1 MYVSRIELQN
11 WKNFKSTEATLSR
24 RCFFIGPNASG
35 KSNLLDAFRF
45 LRDLAQDGLSQ
56 AVDDRGGVSTIRCL
70 AARKSP
76 SIVIEVELSR
86 DPETPLWLYRIE
98 FNQDRQS
105 TPKVRREIVRDLQST
120 GPPIVDRPNPDDA
133 DDEML
138 LTQTALE
145 QILAN
150 REFREVAEY
159 FESISYQHVIPQVV
173 REPQEFSP
181 TPVKND
187 PFGRDILQ
195 RIWDKAKHT
204 REAWLRRIS
213 AILQEAVPQLR
224 GLEVEMDDQG
234 QPHLIGRFEHWRPHD
249 ARQNESQFSDG
260 TLRLFGL
267 MWAMFE
273 GKGPLLLEEP
283 ELSLHPE
290 VVRKLPQLLTELQ
303 EEIRKMKRQSLD
315 DFEPRQLVVSTHS
328 DELLRDGGIG
338 ADEVLLIKPDK
349 EGAVLEEPDQDDR
362 IALRNSELTAADVL
376 LPKSGPSGQLALDF
390 NESGA

>member
-1 MYVSRIELQN
+1 MHINRIELQN
-11 WKNFKSTEATLSR
+11 WKNFQSTKANLAR
-24 RCFFIGPNASG
+24 RSFLIGPNASG

-45 LRDLAQDGLSQ
+45 LHDLAQDGLSQ
-56 AVDDRGGVSTIRCL
+56 AVNDRGGVSSLRCL

-76 SIVIEVELSR
+76 NIAVEVLLSEDSTSKWR
-86 DPETPLWLYRIE
+86 YRIE
-98 FNQDRQS
+98 FNQDSRR
-105 TPKVRREIVRDLQST
+105 TPKVRQEIVQNVQS
-120 GPPIVDRPNPDDA
+120 GEKIVDRPNEHDKE
-133 DDEML
+133 DEML

-150 REFREVAEY
+150 RKFRTVAE
-159 FESISYQHVIPQVV
+159 FFSSFWYQHVIPQAV
-173 REPQEFSP
+173 RDPQEFSP
-181 TPVKND
+181 APVEND

-195 RIWDKAKHT
+195 RIWNKAKHT

-213 AILQEAVPQLR
+213 SVLQEAVPQLQ

-290 VVRKLPQLLTELQ
+290 VVRKLPQLLAELQ
-303 EEIRKMKRQSLD
+303 EEIRKMKRRSIA
-315 DFEPRQLVVSTHS
+315 DFEPRQLLISTHS
-328 DELLRDGGIG
+328 DELLRDSGIG
-338 ADEVLLIKPDK
+338 ADEVILIRPDK
-349 EGAVLEEPDQDDR
+349 EGAILEEPDQEDR
-362 IALRNSELTAADVL
+362 IALQNSRLTAADVL
-376 LPKSGPSGQLALDF
+376 LPKSGPGGQLVLDF
-390 NESGA
+390 DHSEA

>member
-11 WKNFKSTEATLSR
+11 WKNFKSTAASLAR
-24 RCFFIGPNASG
+24 RTFLIGPNASG

-45 LRDLAQDGLSQ
+45 LHDLAEDGLAQ
-56 AVDDRGGVSTIRCL
+56 AVDDRGGVSTLRCL

-76 SIVIEVELSR
+76 NIAIEVILSR
-86 DPETPLWLYRIE
+86 TPEDPRWLYRIE
-98 FNQDRQS
+98 FNQDHQRV
-105 TPKVRREIVRDLQST
+105 PKVRQEIVKNLQSGET
-120 GPPIVDRPNPDDA
+120 IVDRPDD
-133 DDEML
+133 DDEEDEML

-150 REFREVAEY
+150 RKFRDVAE
-159 FESISYQHVIPQVV
+159 FLGSVWYQHVIPQAV
-173 REPQEFSP
+173 RDPQEFSP
-181 TPVKND
+181 APVKDD

-195 RIWDKAKHT
+195 RIWDKRQRT
-204 REAWLRRIS
+204 RRAWLRRIS
-213 AILQEAVPQLR
+213 SVLQEAVPQLK

-234 QPHLIGRFEHWRPHD
+234 TPHLIGRFEHWRPHD

-315 DFEPRQLVVSTHS
+315 DFEPRQLLVSTHS
-328 DELLRDGGIG
+328 DELLRDSGIG

-349 EGAVLEEPDQDDR
+349 GGAVLEEPDQDDR

-376 LPKSGPSGQLALDF
+376 LPKSGPTGQLALDF

>member
-1 MYVSRIELQN
+1 MHISQIGLQN
-11 WKNFKSTEATLSR
+11 WKNFKSTEASLSR
-24 RCFFIGPNASG
+24 RTFLIGPNASG

-45 LRDLAQDGLSQ
+45 LHDLAEDGLSQ
-56 AVDDRGGVSTIRCL
+56 AVDDRGGVSRLRCL

-76 SIVIEVELSR
+76 NIAIEVILSASS
-86 DPETPLWLYRIE
+86 DPKWRYRIE
-98 FNQDRQS
+98 FNQDSQR
-105 TPKVRREIVRDLQST
+105 TPKVRQEIVQNLRS
-120 GPPIVDRPNPDDA
+120 GEKIVDRPDDE
-133 DDEML
+133 DESDEML

-150 REFREVAEY
+150 REFREIAE
-159 FESISYQHVIPQVV
+159 FFGSVWYQHVIPQAV
-173 REPQEFSP
+173 RDPQEFSP
-181 TPVKND
+181 APVKDD

-195 RIWDKAKHT
+195 RIWNKAKHT

-213 AILQEAVPQLR
+213 AILQEAVPQLQ

-234 QPHLIGRFEHWRPHD
+234 QPHLIGRFEHWRPHN

-290 VVRKLPQLLTELQ
+290 VVQKLPQLLAELQ
-303 EEIRKMKRQSLD
+303 EEIRKMKRQSIA
-315 DFEPRQLVVSTHS
+315 DFMPRQLLISTHS
-328 DELLRDGGIG
+328 DELLRDSGIG
-338 ADEVLLIKPDK
+338 GNEVILIKPDK
-349 EGAVLEEPDQDDR
+349 EGAILKEPDYNDK
-362 IALRNSELTAADVL
+362 IALQNSGLTAADVL
-376 LPKSGPSGQLALDF
+376 LPKSGPSGQLAFDF
-390 NESGA
+390 ERSRT

>member
-1 MYVSRIELQN
+1 MHVSHIELQN
-11 WKNFKSTEATLSR
+11 WKNFKATGASLAR
-24 RCFFIGPNASG
+24 RTFLIGPNASG
-35 KSNLLDAFRF
+35 KSNFLDAFRF
-45 LRDLAQDGLSQ
+45 LHDLAEDGLAQ
-56 AVDDRGGVSTIRCL
+56 AVDDRGGVSALRCL

-76 SIVIEVELSR
+76 NIAIEVVLSR
-86 DPETPLWLYRIE
+86 IPNEPRWRYRIE
-98 FNQDRQS
+98 FNQDNQRI
-105 TPKVRREIVRDLQST
+105 PKVRQETVEDLQS
-120 GPPIVDRPNPDDA
+120 GEKIVDRPDDE
-133 DDEML
+133 DEEDEML

-150 REFREVAEY
+150 REFRDVAT
-159 FESISYQHVIPQVV
+159 FFGSVFYQHVIPQAV
-173 REPQEFSP
+173 RDPQEFSP
-181 TPVKND
+181 APVKDD
-187 PFGRDILQ
+187 PYGRDILQ
-195 RIWDKAKHT
+195 RIWNKRQRT
-204 REAWLRRIS
+204 RRAWLRRIS
-213 AILQEAVPQLR
+213 SVLQEAVPQLK

-234 QPHLIGRFEHWRPHD
+234 TPHLIGRFEHWRPHD

-267 MWAMFE
+267 MWSVFE

-290 VVRKLPQLLTELQ
+290 VVRKLPQLLAELQ

-315 DFEPRQLVVSTHS
+315 DFEPRQLLVSTHS
-328 DELLRDGGIG
+328 DELLRDRGIG
-338 ADEVLLIKPDK
+338 ANEVLLIKPDK
-349 EGAVLEEPDQDDR
+349 EGAVLEEPDPDDR

>member
-1 MYVSRIELQN
+1 MYISRVELQN
-11 WKNFKSTEATLSR
+11 WKNFKSTEANLAR
-24 RCFFIGPNASG
+24 RTFLIGPNASG

-45 LRDLAQDGLSQ
+45 LHDLAEDGLNQ
-56 AVDDRGGVSTIRCL
+56 AVDERGGVSRLRCL

-76 SIVIEVELSR
+76 NIAVEVLLS
-86 DPETPLWLYRIE
+86 ESSTPRWRYRIE
-98 FNQDRQS
+98 FNQDSRR
-105 TPKVRREIVRDLQST
+105 TPKVRQEIVQHVQS
-120 GPPIVDRPNPDDA
+120 GEKIVDRPDA
-133 DDEML
+133 DDEEDEML

-150 REFREVAEY
+150 REFREIAE
-159 FESISYQHVIPQVV
+159 FFGSVWYQHVIPQAV
-173 REPQEFSP
+173 RDPQEFSP
-181 TPVKND
+181 APVKDD

-213 AILQEAVPQLR
+213 AVLQEAVPQLQ

-290 VVRKLPQLLTELQ
+290 VVRRLPQLLAELQ
-303 EEIRKMKRQSLD
+303 EEIRKMKRQSIA
-315 DFEPRQLVVSTHS
+315 DFEPRQLLISTHS
-328 DELLRDGGIG
+328 DELLRDTGIG
-338 ADEVLLIKPDK
+338 ADEVILLKPDK
-349 EGAVLEEPDQDDR
+349 EGAILKEPDQDDR
-362 IALRNSELTAADVL
+362 IALQNSGLTAADIL

-390 NESGA
+390 N

>member
-1 MYVSRIELQN
+1 MFVSHIELQN
-11 WKNFKSTEATLSR
+11 WKNFKSTGASLAR
-24 RCFFIGPNASG
+24 RTFLIGPNASG
-35 KSNLLDAFRF
+35 KSNFLDAFRF
-45 LRDLAQDGLSQ
+45 LHDLAEDGLAQ
-56 AVDDRGGVSTIRCL
+56 AVDDRGGVSTLRCL

-76 SIVIEVELSR
+76 NIAIEVVLSR
-86 DPETPLWLYRIE
+86 TPDEPRWRYRIE
-98 FNQDRQS
+98 FNQDNQRV
-105 TPKVRREIVRDLQST
+105 PKVRREIVENLRA
-120 GPPIVDRPNPDDA
+120 GEKIVDRPDEDDEE
-133 DDEML
+133 DEML

-150 REFREVAEY
+150 REFRDVAE
-159 FESISYQHVIPQVV
+159 FFGSVWYQHVIPQAV
-173 REPQEFSP
+173 RDPQEFSP
-181 TPVKND
+181 APVKDD

-195 RIWDKAKHT
+195 RIWNKAKHT
-204 REAWLRRIS
+204 REAWLSRIS
-213 AILQEAVPQLR
+213 AVLHEAVPQLQ

-303 EEIRKMKRQSLD
+303 EEIRKMKRQSID

-349 EGAVLEEPDQDDR
+349 EGAVLKEPDQDDR
-362 IALRNSELTAADVL
+362 IALRNSGLTAADVL

>member
-11 WKNFKSTEATLSR
+11 WKNFKSTAADLSR
-24 RCFFIGPNASG
+24 RTFLIGPNASG

-45 LRDLAQDGLSQ
+45 LRDLAQNGLSQ
-56 AVDDRGGVSTIRCL
+56 AVDDRGGVSNLRCL

-76 SIVIEVELSR
+76 SLAIDVTLSE
-86 DPETPLWLYRIE
+86 DPETPRWRYRIE
-98 FNQDRQS
+98 FNQDSRR
-105 TPKVRREIVRDLQST
+105 TPKVREERVEDLDA
-120 GPPIVDRPNPDDA
+120 GERIVDRPNEA
-133 DDEML
+133 DQSDEML
-138 LTQTALE
+138 LTQTSLE

-150 REFREVAEY
+150 RKFREVAEF

-173 REPQEFSP
+173 REPREFSS

-187 PFGRDILQ
+187 PYGRDVIQ
-195 RIWDKAKHT
+195 RIWNTQKRT

-213 AILQEAVPQLR
+213 SVLQDAVPQLK

-234 QPHLIGRFEHWRPHD
+234 TPHLIGRFEHWRPHD
-249 ARQNESQFSDG
+249 ARQNESQLSDG

-290 VVRKLPQLLTELQ
+290 VVRELPQLLHRLQ
-303 EEIRKMKRQSLD
+303 DEIRRMKRTSID
-315 DFEPRQLVVSTHS
+315 DFEPRQLLISTHS

-338 ADEVLLIKPDK
+338 ADEILMIKPDR
-349 EGAVLEEPDQDDR
+349 EGSVLVEPDESDR
-362 IALRNSELTAADVL
+362 RALREGLTVADVL
-376 LPKSGPSGQLALDF
+376 LPKSGPGEQLEFEFA
-390 NESGA
+390 G

>member
-1 MYVSRIELQN
+1 MFISRITLQN
-11 WKNFKSTEATLSR
+11 WKNFKSTEANLAR
-24 RCFFIGPNASG
+24 RTFLIGPNASG

-45 LRDLAQDGLSQ
+45 LHDLAEDGLAQ
-56 AVDDRGGVSTIRCL
+56 AVDDQGGVSTLRCL

-76 SIVIEVELSR
+76 NIAIEIVLSR
-86 DPETPLWLYRIE
+86 TPDDPRWLYRIE
-98 FNQDRQS
+98 FNQDNQRV
-105 TPKVRREIVRDLQST
+105 PKVRREIVKNLQS
-120 GPPIVDRPNPDDA
+120 GEKIVDRP
-133 DDEML
+133 DDEDEEDKML

-150 REFREVAEY
+150 REFRDVAT
-159 FESISYQHVIPQVV
+159 FFGSVWYQHVIPQAV
-173 REPQEFSP
+173 RDPQEFSP
-181 TPVKND
+181 APVKDD

-213 AILQEAVPQLR
+213 AVLQEAVPQLR

-315 DFEPRQLVVSTHS
+315 DFEPRQLLVSTHS
-328 DELLRDGGIG
+328 DELLRDSGIG